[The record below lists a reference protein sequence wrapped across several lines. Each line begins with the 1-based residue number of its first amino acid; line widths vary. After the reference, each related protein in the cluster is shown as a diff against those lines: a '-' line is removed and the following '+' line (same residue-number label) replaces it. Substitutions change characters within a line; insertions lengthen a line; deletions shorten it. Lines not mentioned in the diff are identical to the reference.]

1 VESTHTAGEQEL
13 GAPTGFRLILDT
25 GTFHGLTD
33 EQRTAMGREVDAVA
47 AADATVLLLVWPR
60 RRRPLIRGAE
70 REDVEAGSQAGT
82 SPTWSRLRS
91 ASPGRLRS

>member
-47 AADATVLLLVWPR
+47 AADADRAAARLAAPAPTTHPR
-60 RRRPLIRGAE
+60 SGA
-70 REDVEAGSQAGT
+70 
-82 SPTWSRLRS
+82 
-91 ASPGRLRS
+91 